1 MKADID
7 MPKSRSSLLTR
18 RGLIAAGGALG
29 LVAALTACGGN
40 DSAKDGSGS
49 KDKGSAASGPWSF
62 KDDLGKEVSA
72 KSTPKNVVAFTGTA
86 AALYDYGVNV
96 KGVFGPTK
104 TADGKPDVQAGSMD
118 ISKVEILGNV
128 YDEFNVEK
136 YAALQPDLLVT
147 NTWDGT
153 YWYVPEASKDKI
165 LKLAPAA
172 AIGVGGDV
180 TMDKA
185 LARTADLAG
194 SLGADLNAKKTVDAK
209 ARFEAASAKLRE
221 ATKANP
227 GIKVLV
233 GSGSADLFY
242 VSTPATSADLKYFQS
257 LGVEFVV
264 PEKTQEGGFFE
275 SLSWENSRQV
285 QGRRRPPRQPHRH
298 PPARAA
304 EGQADLGRD
313 ARRQG
318 LPDHPPRDRA
328 DLLVREVRADP
339 GRAHEVHPER
349 QEGQLTS
356 GRPAPAPHAGV
367 GAFASPGRLPRRTTP
382 PPHPAPTRLPGGPA

>member
-1 MKADID
+1 

-40 DSAKDGSGS
+40 DTAEDGSGS
-49 KDKGSAASGPWSF
+49 KDKGGAAAGPWTF
-62 KDDLGKEVSA
+62 QDDLA
-72 KSTPKNVVAFTGTA
+72 KQPLTARSTPKNIVAFTGTA

-96 KGVFGPTK
+96 KGVFGPAK
-104 TADGKPDVQAGSMD
+104 TADGKADVQAGSMD

-165 LKLAPAA
+165 LGLAPAA

-180 TMDKA
+180 SMDKA
-185 LARTADLAG
+185 LARTADLAK
-194 SLGADLNAKKTVDAK
+194 SLGADMNAKKAVDGK

-242 VSTPATSADLKYFQS
+242 VSTAATSADLKYFQS
-257 LGVEFVV
+257 LGVEFVT
-264 PEKTQEGGFFE
+264 PEKTDEGGFFE
-275 SLSWENSRQV
+275 SLSWENAGKYKADVVLLDSRTGTLQPTELKAKPTWAELPAVKANQV
-285 QGRRRPPRQPHRH
+285 TPRVTEPIYSYEKCAQIL
-298 PPARAA
+298 
-304 EGQADLGRD
+304 EDL
-313 ARRQG
+313 AKSIQN
-318 LPDHPPRDRA
+318 A
-328 DLLVREVRADP
+328 KKV
-339 GRAHEVHPER
+339 
-349 QEGQLTS
+349 S
-356 GRPAPAPHAGV
+356 
-367 GAFASPGRLPRRTTP
+367 
-382 PPHPAPTRLPGGPA
+382 